1 VTFRAVEAAHRVT
14 PAAIATSPGGDLVV
28 RWNAVERH
36 PASTDRFVG
45 RAHELGLVE
54 AACAEA
60 GRGRGSVTVVSGE
73 AGIGKTR
80 FCREVADR
88 AERSGLV
95 VVTARCWAD
104 GGAPPLWPWQAI
116 VAELCGAEAA
126 ELLESDTGDVAVDRD
141 RFARFAAVTDRLAEA
156 CARAPVCL
164 VVDDVHAADAGA
176 LLLARFVA
184 RSLGRLPLALVLA
197 RRRGEPAVGP
207 ESGLL
212 DEIESE
218 SGAIALHDFDPAEA
232 ALFLAGHGLDGLDA
246 GVVAAVV
253 RVTGGNPL
261 FLRQVA
267 ALGPPGPGDDL
278 PTGVRV
284 AIDRALGRL
293 RPEAR
298 RLLASGAVLGLAPSV
313 REVAAVAESEP
324 AAVLDAITEAAVE
337 GLVTREIG
345 EEALDR
351 FAFTHELVRSAFED
365 GLGATDRLDAHA
377 RAAST
382 VAPQGLAHGPV
393 QGSDRLARRAHH
405 ALAAAARSGD
415 DARIAVTACQ
425 AAAEGMAHSFAYE
438 QADGLLSAAVAL
450 HERPGLGPPRAAL
463 LVDWAQAALRC
474 GRMTEA
480 RERFDHAAAAAE
492 REGDPVLLAEAALGL
507 GGHWLNEHRAP
518 VERARVLGMQR
529 SALAGLS
536 ASSSEEAL
544 RSRLAARLAA
554 EAVFDG
560 GQLAPVQEALDAARR
575 CGDSLALAESL
586 SLCHHALFGPDHT
599 RSRLPLADELVRVA
613 SEAGHGVLALMG
625 LCWRAADLFHLG
637 DPGALRVL
645 EELRER
651 ASALACQNILYIV
664 DVIDVMLL
672 VRQGRLDDAEAA
684 AHRCYEVGESVGEVD
699 TLGYLSTH
707 LLGIR
712 WCQGRDTELLE
723 VAGEVAES
731 PTLIRTEFALRAST
745 AAIAARAGQPERARG
760 MLERLAPNGLAAL
773 PRSSTW
779 AAGIAAVVEAAAE
792 LDDPALARQ
801 AYDLLAPFADLPVV
815 ASVAVM
821 CLGSTERSL
830 GVAASTFGDHDRA
843 AGHLERAVAA
853 NRRLGNRPLVAIARA
868 DLAAALARRDRPGDG
883 ARAAELLE
891 HAVGEAT
898 SMGMMPRAAA
908 WQSELAAVR
917 AQARVRHEDRAEDR
931 IGVSNQGATAGP
943 TGATAGPTGAI
954 YQVGGRWVV
963 ALNGREAQVADLV
976 GMSYL
981 VELLTHPG
989 QQISALTLVARGE
1002 VAPDQARQDLLD
1014 GDARAAYEARA
1025 RELSDDLAE
1034 AEANNDIG
1042 LAERLRT
1049 ELDAL
1054 VDELTA
1060 ATGLSRRSRAFTDNA
1075 ERARTAVRK
1084 AIKRA
1089 IDAIDDTAPTVAEL
1103 LRSTVTT
1110 GTTCVYRPDPRTL
1123 VTWSARPPATAD
1135 DPEPTSTAN
1144 PR

>member
-1 VTFRAVEAAHRVT
+1 
-14 PAAIATSPGGDLVV
+14 
-28 RWNAVERH
+28 VERH
-36 PASTDRFVG
+36 PESADRFVG

-54 AACAEA
+54 AACAA
-60 GRGRGSVTVVSGE
+60 ARRGRGSATVVSGD

-88 AERSGLV
+88 AERGGLA
-95 VVTARCWAD
+95 VVTARCWGD

-126 ELLESDTGDVAVDRD
+126 ELLASDAGDVTVDRD

-156 CARAPVCL
+156 SARTPVCL

-197 RRRGEPAVGP
+197 RRRGEPVDGP
-207 ESGLL
+207 ECRLL
-212 DEIESE
+212 DEIESDA
-218 SGAIALHDFDPAEA
+218 SVVALHDFDLDEA
-232 ALFLAGHGLDGLDA
+232 TAFLAAHGLGGLEA
-246 GVVAAVV
+246 GVVATVV

-261 FLRQVA
+261 FLRRVA

-298 RLLASGAVLGLAPSV
+298 RALGSGAVLGLAPSV
-313 REVAAVAESEP
+313 REVAAVAETEP
-324 AAVLDAITEAAVE
+324 AAVLDAIAEAAAE
-337 GLVTREIG
+337 GLVTRED
-345 EEALDR
+345 ALDQ

-382 VAPQGLAHGPV
+382 VAAHGPS
-393 QGSDRLARRAHH
+393 QGPDRVARRAHH
-405 ALAAAARSGD
+405 ALAAAARSD
-415 DARIAVTACQ
+415 HDARIAVSACR
-425 AAAEGMAHSFAYE
+425 AAADAMVRSFAYE
-438 QADGLLSAAVAL
+438 QADSLLSAAVGL
-450 HERPGLGPPRAAL
+450 HERPGLGPPPADLMVA
-463 LVDWAQAALRC
+463 WAQAALRC

-480 RERFDHAAAAAE
+480 RTRFDHAATAAE
-492 REGDPVLLAEAALGL
+492 RESDPVLLAEAALGL
-507 GGHWLNEHRAP
+507 GGHWVNEHRAP

-529 SALAGLS
+529 SALAGLT
-536 ASSSEEAL
+536 ASRSEGAL
-544 RSRLAARLAA
+544 RCRLAARLAA

-560 GQLAPVQEALDAARR
+560 GPLAPVHEALAAARQ
-575 CGDSLALAESL
+575 CGDSVALSESL
-586 SLCHHALFGPDHT
+586 SLCHHALFSPDHT
-599 RSRLPLADELVRVA
+599 YTRLPLADELVRVA

-664 DVIDVMLL
+664 GVIDVMLL
-672 VRQGRLDDAEAA
+672 VRQGRLDEAETA
-684 AHRCYEVGESVGEVD
+684 AHRSYEFGEAVGEVD

-712 WCQGRDTELLE
+712 WCQGRDTELLD
-723 VAGEVAES
+723 VASEVAES
-731 PTLIRTEFALRAST
+731 PTLIRAEFALRAST

-760 MLERLAPNGLAAL
+760 MLERLAPGGLTAL

-792 LDDPALARQ
+792 LDDPGLARE

-843 AGHLERAVAA
+843 ASHLERAVAA

-868 DLAAALARRDRPGDG
+868 DLAAVLARRDDPGDH

-908 WQSELAAVR
+908 WQSALAALR
-917 AQARVRHEDRAEDR
+917 ARARGEDRVGVHHEDA
-931 IGVSNQGATAGP
+931 GGASAASAASGGP
-943 TGATAGPTGAI
+943 AGAI

-963 ALNGREAQVADLV
+963 ALDGREARVGDLV
-976 GMSYL
+976 GMTYL
-981 VELLTHPG
+981 VELLTRPG

-1002 VAPDQARQDLLD
+1002 IAADHARQDLLD

-1025 RELSDDLAE
+1025 RELSEDLAE

-1054 VDELTA
+1054 VDEITA
-1060 ATGLSRRSRAFTDNA
+1060 ATGLSRRARTFTDNA

-1089 IDAIDDTAPTVAEL
+1089 IDAIDDGDPMIAEL
-1103 LRSTVTT
+1103 LRSTITT
-1110 GTTCVYRPDPRTL
+1110 GTTCAYRPDPRTT
-1123 VTWSARPPATAD
+1123 VTWSTRPPAAAAD
-1135 DPEPTSTAN
+1135 QPDRTSTAT
-1144 PR
+1144 PASPATPASRP